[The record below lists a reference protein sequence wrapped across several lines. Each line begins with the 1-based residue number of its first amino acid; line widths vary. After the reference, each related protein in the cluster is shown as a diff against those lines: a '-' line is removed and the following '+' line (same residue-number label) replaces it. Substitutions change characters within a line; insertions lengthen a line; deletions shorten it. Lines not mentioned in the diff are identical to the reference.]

1 MQNPFII
8 SNDGFEKE
16 LKRESIQF
24 SLESQRA
31 IAEERKKGKQ
41 ITKVGENLTLE
52 LKMYQLNI

>member
-8 SNDGFEKE
+8 SNDGFEKQ